1 MDIQSEPGVPHIAP
15 AQRFWQQVRRNAS
28 PIFGVVTL
36 FLLAF
41 VFGKPPEVAVSGAQ
55 QVRLGYFANVTHA
68 PAVLGVA
75 SGDFQS
81 ALGRPGLVTL
91 EPKVFNAGPE
101 AMEALLAGAIDICYV
116 GPAPAANTYLKS
128 HGEALRIVAGA
139 CSGGAALVARQGLS
153 ITTVHD
159 LEGHRVAIPQI
170 GGTQDISLR
179 HFLAEQKLYGTE
191 KGGTVTI
198 LAVKNADMLA
208 LFKRNELDAAW
219 VPEPWA
225 ARLIH
230 DANATLVLDERDL
243 WPDRKVTSTVVVV
256 RRTYLEQHPGEVSH
270 LLAAHIQK
278 LDWMQQHPVEAQGDM
293 NRELKHLT
301 GKSLSAAVLAEAWK
315 RCDFTADPNPQSI
328 RAFIQA
334 QYDAG
339 YLPMLVDVNQL
350 LDTRLLQQVLSQ
362 KTSSQNRSSQQ
373 ISVQQI
379 ALDPAIKK

>member
-1 MDIQSEPGVPHIAP
+1 MRKNAVPICGLL
-15 AQRFWQQVRRNAS
+15 V
-28 PIFGVVTL
+28 L

-41 VFGKPPEVAVSGAQ
+41 VLGRPPRGTVSGAQ

-75 SGDFQS
+75 RGDFQK
-81 ALGRPGLVTL
+81 ALGPSGSLTL

-139 CSGGAALVARQGLS
+139 CSGGAALVARKGLS
-153 ITTVHD
+153 ITTVRD
-159 LEGHRVAIPQI
+159 LEGHRVAVPQI

-208 LFKRNELDAAW
+208 LFKQNELDAAW

-225 ARLIH
+225 SRLIH
-230 DANATLVLDERDL
+230 DAKATLVLDERDL
-243 WPDRKVTSTVVVV
+243 WPGRRVTTTVLVV
-256 RRTYLEQHPGEVSH
+256 RRIYLEQHPAEVSR
-270 LLAAHIQK
+270 LLAAHVQE
-278 LDWMQQHPVEAQGDM
+278 LDWMQQHPTEAQADM
-293 NRELKHLT
+293 NRELEHLT
-301 GKSLSAAVLAEAWK
+301 TKSLSAAVLADAWK

-328 RAFIQA
+328 RAFVQA

-350 LDTRLLQQVLSQ
+350 LDTRILQQLSLQ
-362 KTSSQNRSSQQ
+362 KISAQQISSQQ
-373 ISVQQI
+373 IS
-379 ALDPAIKK
+379 LPPAPKK